1 MHRFVTKIYGLTTAL
16 ILFFLSGTCLA
27 AENWHFVDA
36 DGFTG
41 YYVDVGT
48 INFEDNERVNAKT
61 AVIKANQNRMY
72 VYTMHFDRANA
83 TYQTLYSEIRA
94 YDTKEVLTVNREAQ
108 PPHPYGLASPMGAI
122 VSYIYEYSKR

>member
-1 MHRFVTKIYGLTTAL
+1 MAKIYALTVAL
-16 ILFFLSGTCLA
+16 CLFVFSGVCAA

-36 DGFTG
+36 SGFTG

-48 INFEDNERVNAKT
+48 ITFEDEQRVNAKV
-61 AVIKANQNRMY
+61 AVIKASVNRMY
-72 VYTMHFDRANA
+72 VYTMHFDREAA

-94 YDTKEVLTVNREAQ
+94 YDTKEVLTVNRTAE

-122 VSYIYEYSKR
+122 VSYIYEYSKK